1 MLGSK
6 TKSII
11 ESVLSSLA
19 PYSTFSDD
27 RLIEAEN
34 GVRVI
39 ELRKGEIFKLKCSAS
54 YDYLVLVSGRL
65 DVILENEIVS
75 LLSASENNNKP
86 YVLPRA
92 SESCTLV
99 ASKDTIVCHLER
111 AMLDELVSWGEVLHM
126 RKHKPAE
133 GADWRMACLA
143 FRGLPLQFAE
153 QAFRRMRQ
161 IDIKAGHNIIEMGKA
176 SESFYILTSGT
187 AEMWRPN
194 LYDDGMQMTEILQ
207 AGSCI
212 GYEPL
217 ITGKTA
223 SKTIRMREDGSLLVL
238 QRCDFQ
244 SLIQKQ
250 LIKSVNADIARAM
263 LENGYRLLDVRCEEE
278 HQELRIPNSILIPLH
293 EISRR
298 IRELDTNQRYIAYC
312 HSGSRSQV
320 AAMKFALHNIDVWSL
335 DGGIRNWPFEL
346 NDNYAA

>member
-6 TKSII
+6 SKSII
-11 ESVLSSLA
+11 KNVLSSLA
-19 PYSTFSDD
+19 PYSTFSDE
-27 RLIEAEN
+27 RLTEAEN

-54 YDYLVLVSGRL
+54 YDYLVVVNGRL
-65 DVILENEIVS
+65 DVILDGEIVS
-75 LLSASENNNKP
+75 LLSASENNGKP

-99 ASKDTIVCHLER
+99 ASESAIVCHLER
-111 AMLDELVSWGEVLHM
+111 ALLDELVSWGEVLHM
-126 RKHKPAE
+126 QKDKPAN
-133 GADWRMACLA
+133 DVYWRMACLA

-153 QAFRRMRQ
+153 QAFRRMHQ
-161 IDIKAGHNIIEMGKA
+161 IDVKAGHNIIEMGKK
-176 SESFYILTSGT
+176 SDSFYILTSGT
-187 AEMWRPN
+187 AEIWRPN
-194 LYDDGMQMTEILQ
+194 LYDDSMQMTEILEE
-207 AGSCI
+207 GSCI

-217 ITGKTA
+217 ITGKTP
-223 SKTIRMREDGSLLVL
+223 SKTIRMREDGRLLVL
-238 QRCDFQ
+238 QRRDFQ

-250 LIKSVNADIARAM
+250 LIKSVNADLARAM
-263 LENGYRLLDVRCEEE
+263 IENGYHLLDVRCEEE
-278 HQELRIPNSILIPLH
+278 HQELRIPNSILMPLQ

-298 IRELDTNQRYIAYC
+298 IGELDRNQRYIAYC

-346 NDNYAA
+346 NDNNVY